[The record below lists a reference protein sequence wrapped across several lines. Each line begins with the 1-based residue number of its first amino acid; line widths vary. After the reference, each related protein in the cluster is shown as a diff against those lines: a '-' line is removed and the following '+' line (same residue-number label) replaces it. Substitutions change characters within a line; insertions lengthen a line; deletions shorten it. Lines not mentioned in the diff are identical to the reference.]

1 MTETEHATETKLPG
15 PSPGLEL
22 PARVRDFL
30 AHRPPWFATIATLD
44 PDGTPHQAIVWY
56 LLTDEGVVVNSAQG
70 RRWPRNLRRDPR
82 VSLSIGEAYEFVAL
96 KGRVEVIEDQE
107 RSQAHIA
114 AMARLYH
121 ADHPGEAEELIA
133 NRFQKQQRVSFLLL
147 PEDIHI
153 HLD

>member
-1 MTETEHATETKLPG
+1 VTETKP
-15 PSPGLEL
+15 PWSATGLEL

-56 LLTDEGVVVNSAQG
+56 LLTEEGIVVNSAEG
-70 RRWPRNLRRDPR
+70 RRWPRNLRGDPR
-82 VSLSIGEAYEFVAL
+82 VSISIGEAYDFVAL
-96 KGRVEVIEDQE
+96 KGRAQVIEEQD
-107 RSQAHIA
+107 RAQAHIA

-121 ADHPGEAEELIA
+121 AAEPGEAEELIA
-133 NRFQKQQRVSFLLL
+133 NRFQKQERVSFLLL
-147 PEDIHI
+147 PEDIHV

>member
-1 MTETEHATETKLPG
+1 VTETKLPG
-15 PSPGLEL
+15 SAPGLEL

-56 LLTDEGVVVNSAQG
+56 LLTDEGVVVNSAEG

-82 VSLSIGEAYEFVAL
+82 VSLSIGEGYDFVAL
-96 KGRVEVIEDQE
+96 KGRAKVVDDQE
-107 RSQAHIA
+107 RSQADIA

-121 ADHPGEAEELIA
+121 ADDPAEAEELIA
-133 NRFQKQQRVSFLLL
+133 NRFRKQQRVSFLLL
-147 PEDIHI
+147 PEDIHV
-153 HLD
+153 HLDD